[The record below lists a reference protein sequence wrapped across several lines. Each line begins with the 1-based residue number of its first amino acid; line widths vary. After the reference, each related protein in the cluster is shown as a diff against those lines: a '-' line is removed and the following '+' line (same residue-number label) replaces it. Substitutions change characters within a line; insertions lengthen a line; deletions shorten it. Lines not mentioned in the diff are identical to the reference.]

1 MSFRLIYVVR
11 VKCSRT
17 TPCGACVK
25 AGDAATCSYESID
38 AGRKDESSSKPT
50 SVEDTLVTRI
60 DRLESLLLSVVSKPP
75 PFQPSDH
82 PFLNHEV
89 DHECAIHAGPV
100 PNGDGRSLKQL
111 SREFGVMKIE
121 PNQTVYLGREH
132 WVSLM
137 SQVRPVSCVCLFVL
151 MTKLDS

>member
-1 MSFRLIYVVR
+1 MQSDNSLRCLCQGWRCRNLLIW
-11 VKCSRT
+11 
-17 TPCGACVK
+17 
-25 AGDAATCSYESID
+25 ID
-38 AGRKDESSSKPT
+38 RCWTKRWVTSKPT

-111 SREFGVMKIE
+111 SKEFGVMKIE

-151 MTKLDS
+151 MTKLDSWI